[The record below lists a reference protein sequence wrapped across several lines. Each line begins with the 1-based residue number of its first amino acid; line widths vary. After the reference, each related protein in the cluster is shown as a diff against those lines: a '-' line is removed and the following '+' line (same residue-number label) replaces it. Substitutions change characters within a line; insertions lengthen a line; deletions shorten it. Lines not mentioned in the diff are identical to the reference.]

1 MNPPPTIGLWL
12 QTLGLLAAQSAL
24 LLAVAGLSQGMAR
37 APQSRRRV
45 WLATLAGVA
54 LLLANSLAG
63 LDRSLARHFAAGAP
77 SAPAVIVRGNLPVTS
92 APTGAD
98 ASETSLRSA
107 AATDAGLS
115 SDLPST
121 PVGTSWPAW
130 LWLAGAA
137 AIGLWSLAPRIWLA
151 CAGRHA
157 PAAESPEFQRRMQS
171 LAGRLNIRRRV
182 RVVCLPRL
190 AGPVAFGMVR
200 PSIGLPADFWTA
212 HSAIEQD
219 AMLSHELA
227 HLAARDPLW
236 LALANGL
243 AALLWWHPLVWWG
256 RRQLRAA
263 CESAADEASL
273 VVEDGPAVLAGCL
286 VALASRWQQRG
297 VLGLLGMAGFRSGL
311 GRRVERLL
319 HLRGRDQ
326 PALRRRW
333 PGVVASMFAVAT
345 LALVVVAPARLF
357 PVQAAN
363 RPALI
368 EVVGDALAQ
377 ATVSSAAPTRATGN
391 PPGAAAAQPET
402 KSTAASGA
410 IATPPTEP
418 VHLVSLLLSKD
429 GQLMLDRREQ
439 TLESLQSELRSL
451 QSASSL
457 VVRVSAPETV
467 AAARVIEV
475 MNACRAAGVTR
486 ISLVSPAED
495 EETVEQLMQ
504 VLNTAQPQV
513 MIEAKFVEVS
523 ADANAPLG
531 LDWHL
536 GSVQAGTNQPPGIA
550 PTGAYGF
557 FPGPGVPSAS
567 SSTGHVATMTG
578 LRADPQFREVI
589 AASSKAGTNGV
600 RELRGDQLP
609 WAGRDATNAANIRV
623 TAAQGATVTGILTD
637 PQSRAVLRAL
647 EQRAGV
653 DVLSAPRVVT
663 VSGRQAQIQVAE
675 LRSVAT
681 GINPD
686 AVRVPGGI
694 PATNALPFTSA
705 TVPTGPSLDVIP
717 VVSADGVTI
726 NLTAIPTVTE
736 FLGYDE
742 PPKDSKVEVMV
753 NGKAR
758 LVALPLPR
766 FRVRQMVT
774 QAAIRDGQTLVLGG
788 FPVEETRL
796 SKEKVPVL
804 GAIPLAGA
812 LFRSESKST
821 VRKQLLVFVTA
832 TIIDS
837 AGNRVNA
844 SADTPAP
851 ARTAPQFPGEA
862 PAPQSEHGTPS
873 RSLH

>member
-1 MNPPPTIGLWL
+1 MSPLPTTGLWL
-12 QTLGLLAAQSAL
+12 QTLGLLAAQSTL
-24 LLAVAGLSQGMAR
+24 LLVVASFSQGLAR
-37 APQSRRRV
+37 APQSRRRF
-45 WLATLAGVA
+45 WLAALAGVA

-63 LDRSLARHFAAGAP
+63 LDRPLARHFAAGAP
-77 SAPAVIVRGNLPVTS
+77 SSLGVIVRGNLPVTS

-107 AATDAGLS
+107 AG
-115 SDLPST
+115 LPSEAPPT
-121 PVGTSWPAW
+121 QVGTCWPAW

-151 CAGRHA
+151 CVGRRA
-157 PAAESPEFQRRMQS
+157 PAAESPEFQRRIQS
-171 LAGRLNIRRRV
+171 LAGRLNIRLRV
-182 RVVCLPRL
+182 RVVWMPRL
-190 AGPVAFGMVR
+190 AGPVAFGVVR

-219 AMLSHELA
+219 AVLAHELA
-227 HLAARDPLW
+227 HLAARDPFW
-236 LALANGL
+236 LALADGL
-243 AALLWWHPLVWWG
+243 AAVLWWHPLVWWG

-326 PALRRRW
+326 PSLRCRW
-333 PGVVASMFAVAT
+333 PGLVTSLGAVAT
-345 LALVVVAPARLF
+345 LALIVAVPARLF

-377 ATVSSAAPTRATGN
+377 TT
-391 PPGAAAAQPET
+391 
-402 KSTAASGA
+402 
-410 IATPPTEP
+410 
-418 VHLVSLLLSKD
+418 
-429 GQLMLDRREQ
+429 
-439 TLESLQSELRSL
+439 
-451 QSASSL
+451 
-457 VVRVSAPETV
+457 
-467 AAARVIEV
+467 
-475 MNACRAAGVTR
+475 
-486 ISLVSPAED
+486 VSPAASAPAARNGPSAAATD
-495 EETVEQLMQ
+495 PAAASATPGDD
-504 VLNTAQPQV
+504 AQV

-523 ADANAPLG
+523 ADANVPLSF
-531 LDWHL
+531 DWYL
-536 GSVQAGTNQPPGIA
+536 GDVPSSD
-550 PTGAYGF
+550 
-557 FPGPGVPSAS
+557 PGVPSAS
-567 SSTGHVATMTG
+567 NSTGHVATMTG
-578 LRADPQFREVI
+578 ILTDPQFREVI
-589 AASSKAGTNGV
+589 AASSKAGMNGV

-609 WAGRDATNAANIRV
+609 WPGRDATNAANIRV

-637 PQSRAVLRAL
+637 AQSRAVLRAL

-653 DVLSAPRVVT
+653 DVLSAPSVVT
-663 VSGRQAQIQVAE
+663 VSGRQAQIQVADIRTV
-675 LRSVAT
+675 LT

-686 AVRVPGGI
+686 AVKVPGAI
-694 PATNALPFTSA
+694 PATNALPFTRTA
-705 TVPTGPSLDVIP
+705 VPTGPSLDVIP
-717 VVSADGVTI
+717 VVSSDGVTI
-726 NLTAIPTVTE
+726 NLTVIPTVTE

-742 PPKDSKVEVMV
+742 PPKDSKVEIME

-758 LVALPLPR
+758 LVELPLPR
-766 FRVRQMVT
+766 FRVRQMET

-788 FPVEETRL
+788 FPVEETRHA
-796 SKEKVPVL
+796 KDKVPVL
-804 GAIPLAGA
+804 GDIWLVGG
-812 LFRSESKST
+812 LFRSESKSA

-844 SADTPAP
+844 SPGTSAP
-851 ARTAPQFPGEA
+851 AHTAPRFPGEA
-862 PAPQSEHGTPS
+862 PVP
-873 RSLH
+873 